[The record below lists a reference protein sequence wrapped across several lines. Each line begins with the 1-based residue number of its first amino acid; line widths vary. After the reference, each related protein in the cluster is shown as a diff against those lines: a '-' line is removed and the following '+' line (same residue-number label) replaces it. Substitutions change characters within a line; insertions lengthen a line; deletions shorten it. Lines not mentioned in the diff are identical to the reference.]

1 MCSDVLEL
9 ENMMRLIGGMIQKRI
24 TIALLTAMIA
34 MVIAPA
40 GITANAQVP
49 TVASFTDLT
58 FSLSSDGPAMT
69 YFPVGTKQIFA
80 RWNYTGIPSQTRVVR
95 TWYRD
100 GRLFT
105 QKEDPWAWGTDGR
118 LTHIS
123 IFDFSEG
130 LTPGYYSVIIAL
142 IPTIPGAQV
151 SGDFVI
157 AAAPPTVVPP
167 SNSPSFSNLTAST
180 SAGGPVV
187 TVFPARTPIVSV
199 RWDFAN
205 IPIGAVMQR
214 DWYFNGVRFRSL
226 QEPWSAYWGTS
237 GRLTHIA
244 IYDYEFGLASGN
256 YQVIIFLRDNPSVEV
271 STKFTIL
278 AAGSPST
285 GQPSFSNLTFST
297 SGNGLATAIF
307 PRGIQRI
314 YARWD
319 FNNISPESRVRRRW
333 YRNGALWIER
343 EEAWAYSASGTS
355 RDISIYDLQNGL
367 LPGDYYV
374 EMSLVG
380 NPNVFVSG
388 YFTIA

>member
-1 MCSDVLEL
+1 M
-9 ENMMRLIGGMIQKRI
+9 ENMMRLIRGMIQKRI
-24 TIALLTAMIA
+24 TIILLAVMIA
-34 MVIAPA
+34 TIITPA
-40 GITANAQVP
+40 GKPANAQVN
-49 TVASFTDLT
+49 VLASFIDLT

-69 YFPVGTKQIFA
+69 YFPVGTKQVFA
-80 RWNYTGIPSQTRVVR
+80 RWNYTAIPAGTSVRR

-105 QKEDPWAWGTDGR
+105 QKQDPWIWGADGR

-123 IFDFSEG
+123 IFDFNEG

-142 IPTIPGAQV
+142 VPEVPGTQV

-157 AAAPPTVVPP
+157 AAAPTTVVPP

-180 SAGGPVV
+180 NAGGPVV
-187 TVFPARTPIVSV
+187 TVFPAKTPIVSV

-205 IPIGAVMQR
+205 IPVGAVMQR

-244 IYDYEFGLASGN
+244 IYDYEFGLASGS
-256 YQVIIFLRDNPSVEV
+256 YQVNIFLRDNPSVQV
-271 STKFTIL
+271 STQFTIL
-278 AAGSPST
+278 AAGSPNT

-297 SGNGLATAIF
+297 SGNGPATAIF
-307 PRGIQRI
+307 PRGIQRV

-333 YRNGALWIER
+333 FRNGALWIER
-343 EEAWAYSASGTS
+343 EEAWTYSASGTS

-380 NPNVFVSG
+380 NPNVIVSG